1 MHDLRLVPTAA
12 TCWGAVVLLLV
23 TGSPVWAVALLV
35 VVVIACMV
43 CRLWQHAVLVA
54 GFAGAAV
61 FIATVR
67 LWRAA
72 AFTYPQQLHATVE
85 GHPKTLDHGGYY
97 LPVSVDGLAPTLAL
111 FAQEPDRPDA
121 LARGAHIVVDA
132 TYREAD
138 RPGLAPVLVRGEITE
153 ISPPTGLA
161 QFAHSVAQ
169 SLHQASHQYLGENTA
184 SLLPGMVLGD
194 TSGQTSTERQMYID
208 AGLTHL
214 TAVSGLHVATVVATA
229 VIVAKAIRMGPVGQS
244 VAAGCVL
251 ALYVCV
257 VGPAP
262 SVLRA
267 SITGL
272 VGLAAIM
279 NSSRMPPLHALCIA
293 VITLLFFDS
302 DLAVTFGFALSVAAT
317 AGIISLTPLLYRPL
331 ARNRL
336 PDIIVRA
343 LAVSIAADIVT
354 MPLVSLLAGR
364 VSVVSVIANVVVS
377 PAIAPA
383 LIIGLAATV
392 LSVLALPI
400 AVEAVAFAFV
410 EPAAW
415 WIYRVAKWAQ
425 DLPVATIEISP
436 WAALIAYGWILAA
449 ILAGF
454 IRTTTVVLVAAMF
467 LAGWNQRLPPQAEI
481 TADNVLVVKEL
492 EQVTDYSGQFDP
504 ATVPPGIDAIVVTDS
519 SGKPATRPTATP
531 SGIPIVFPNRDG
543 PVTIHIDGT
552 QHADNGEF

>member
-35 VVVIACMV
+35 VVVTACMV

-54 GFAGAAV
+54 GFGGAAV

-72 AFTYPQQLHATVE
+72 AFAYPTQLHATVA
-85 GHPKTLDHGGYY
+85 GHPKPLDHGGYY

-138 RPGLAPVLVRGEITE
+138 RPGLAPVVVRGEITE
-153 ISPPTGLA
+153 ISPPTGIA

-229 VIVAKAIRMGPVGQS
+229 VIVTKAIRMGPVGQS
-244 VAAGCVL
+244 VAASCVL

-302 DLAVTFGFALSVAAT
+302 DLAVAFGFALSVAAT

-331 ARNRL
+331 ARSRL

-364 VSVVSVIANVVVS
+364 VSVVSVIANVVVT

-392 LSVLALPI
+392 LAVLALPI

-552 QHADNGEF
+552 QHADNGAF

>member
-12 TCWGAVVLLLV
+12 TCWGAVILLLV

-43 CRLWQHAVLVA
+43 CRLRQHAVLVA

-72 AFTYPQQLHATVE
+72 AFTYPQQLHATVAS
-85 GHPKTLDHGGYY
+85 HPKPLDHGGYY

-331 ARNRL
+331 ARSRL

-364 VSVVSVIANVVVS
+364 VSVVSVIANVAVT

-392 LSVLALPI
+392 LAAMALPI

-410 EPAAW
+410 ELAAW

-436 WAALIAYGWILAA
+436 WAALIAYGWIIAA
-449 ILAGF
+449 LLAGF

-504 ATVPPGIDAIVVTDS
+504 ATVPPGIEAIVVTDS
-519 SGKPATRPTATP
+519 SGKPATRPTVTP

>member
-54 GFAGAAV
+54 GFAGAVV

-72 AFTYPQQLHATVE
+72 AFTYPQQLHATVAS
-85 GHPKTLDHGGYY
+85 HPKPLDHGGYY

-194 TSGQTSTERQMYID
+194 TNGQTSTERQMYID

-331 ARNRL
+331 ARSRL

-364 VSVVSVIANVVVS
+364 VSVVSVIANVVVT

-392 LSVLALPI
+392 LAAMALPI

-415 WIYRVAKWAQ
+415 WIYRVAKWVQ

-436 WAALIAYGWILAA
+436 WAALIAYGWIIAA
-449 ILAGF
+449 LLAGF

-481 TADNVLVVKEL
+481 TADNVLVIKEL

-504 ATVPPGIDAIVVTDS
+504 ATVPPGIEAIVVTDS
-519 SGKPATRPTATP
+519 SGKPATRPTVTP

-552 QHADNGEF
+552 QRADNGEF